1 MSLMTFVTMTPL
13 GKGES
18 VSQYVAKV
26 VDAVDKSGLPYVIT
40 PMGTII
46 ESETWDEVM
55 SVLKNGFNQMQREC
69 SRISIVIKID
79 YREGRSR
86 RLKTKVDSLEKK
98 LNKRL
103 HKID

>member
-1 MSLMTFVTMTPL
+1 MSLMTLVSMTPL

-18 VSQYVAKV
+18 VSKHVAKV
-26 VDAVDKSGLPYVIT
+26 VDVVDKSGLPYVIT

-55 SVLKNGFNQMQREC
+55 SVLKHGFNKMKQKC

-79 YREGRSR
+79 YRKGKSGRIEA
-86 RLKTKVDSLEKK
+86 KVDSLEKK
-98 LNKRL
+98 LNKEL
-103 HKID
+103 HKIE

>member
-18 VSQYVAKV
+18 VSHHVAKV
-26 VDAVDKSGLPYVIT
+26 VDVVDKSGLSYVIT

-55 SVLKNGFNQMQREC
+55 SVLKKGFNEMRREC
-69 SRISIVIKID
+69 SRISISIKID
-79 YREGRSR
+79 YRAGKQARI
-86 RLKTKVDSLEKK
+86 KAKVESLEKK
-98 LNKRL
+98 LNKEL

>member
-18 VSQYVAKV
+18 VSTYVAKV
-26 VDAVDKSGLPYVIT
+26 VDVVDKSGLRYIIT

-46 ESETWDEVM
+46 ESDTWNEVM
-55 SVLKNGFNQMQREC
+55 PVLEKGFNQLQNEC

-79 YREGRSR
+79 YRKGESGRLS
-86 RLKTKVDSLEKK
+86 KKIESLEKK
-98 LNKRL
+98 LNREL
-103 HKID
+103 SKID